1 MGKFDDY
8 NRRMV
13 DVVHEQWLIP
23 PSEDDYEPEYEC
35 CMCDAKAEYEVCGSY
50 YCESCLHSEFRI

>member
-8 NRRMV
+8 NSKMV
-13 DVVHEQWLIP
+13 DRLHEKWLQ

-35 CMCDAKAEYEVCGSY
+35 CMCNEKAEYEVCGSY
-50 YCESCLHSEFRI
+50 YCERCLLSEFRI